1 MSTVSHFD
9 EGLPEN
15 ADDSMLNES
24 ATIDGRIM
32 PSFDSLAFDDNGR
45 VLAQLPFRG
54 LASGCRTPA
63 IDAGLFF
70 LTVTNWRIL
79 YHV

>member
-1 MSTVSHFD
+1 
-9 EGLPEN
+9 
-15 ADDSMLNES
+15 MLTTLCATNPL
-24 ATIDGRIM
+24 TIDGRIM

-54 LASGCRTPA
+54 LASGCRTPG

-70 LTVTNWRIL
+70 LTEANSGGSCIMYRSQ
-79 YHV
+79 